1 MIPHPKKT
9 KPSEIPDSIFSLPIK
24 LCSVILTMKSF
35 RHIEYRKG
43 GNTMPLIYE
52 TTARIAEDGNFQIE
66 LKDFD
71 FVKGM
76 NFLVKL
82 IPQPKFDP
90 KKFKKNMQSMIDR
103 FAENNPCKDMTKEQI
118 LADLR
123 RQREEMYAEAV

>member
-1 MIPHPKKT
+1 M
-9 KPSEIPDSIFSLPIK
+9 E
-24 LCSVILTMKSF
+24 SV
-35 RHIEYRKG
+35 RQIEYWKG

-52 TTARIAEDGNFQIE
+52 TTAKIAEDGNFQIE

-90 KKFKKNMQSMIDR
+90 KKFRKNMQAMIDR